1 VGQGEAEVG
10 GNFQKYL
17 AEVFGT
23 AVLVLIGCSSI
34 VIAGF
39 GGAFPMGIFGIGL
52 TFGMTVTAM
61 AYAVGPVSGCHLNP
75 SVTAAVWAA
84 GRMRTDEAIAYI
96 VSQLVGGFIGALILY
111 LIVKGKVA
119 GYDVAKQG
127 LGQNGWSDYSMG
139 AAIATEFVGT
149 LIFTIVILAVTGSK
163 GATPIAGLVIGITLM
178 LIHIA
183 FIPVS
188 GASVNGARSLG
199 PAIFVGGTALSQVWL
214 YLVVPTIAGAIAG
227 WLVKSKTLD
236 V

>member
-1 VGQGEAEVG
+1 MQ

-17 AEVFGT
+17 AEVSGT

-39 GGAFPMGIFGIGL
+39 GGAFPMGIFGIAI

-61 AYAVGPVSGCHLNP
+61 AYAIGPVSGCHLNP

-84 GRMRTDEAIAYI
+84 GRMKTNEAVGYI
-96 VSQLVGGFIGALILY
+96 VAQLVGGFIGALILY

-119 GYDVAKQG
+119 GYDVGKEG
-127 LGQNGWSDYSMG
+127 LGQNSWSGFSVG
-139 AAIATEFVGT
+139 SAIATEFIGT
-149 LIFTIVILAVTGSK
+149 LIFTIVILAVTGAK
-163 GATPIAGLVIGITLM
+163 GTTPIAGLVIGITLM

-188 GASVNGARSLG
+188 GASVNAARSLG